1 MIDGWIEE
9 LGMQCL
15 SEYAPVTLNLQLQSI
30 QNKQSSLCF
39 PCMQLQ
45 LSEQQSPP
53 SAKPKPK
60 NCTAQ
65 KSNIDTN
72 NDHILKVRPFPRPI
86 ILWIHLS
93 FRSSKSETASLP
105 WSSKIQFVVLP
116 LDLASGILI
125 TDQFNLR
132 NSKWHLGLHL
142 EDTWRHEGHHTGTT
156 ILHLVVGNAAQKDLQ
171 NAGGESSG

>member
-53 SAKPKPK
+53 KPK
-60 NCTAQ
+60 Q
-65 KSNIDTN
+65 KRLYTPEI
-72 NDHILKVRPFPRPI
+72 
-86 ILWIHLS
+86 
-93 FRSSKSETASLP
+93 
-105 WSSKIQFVVLP
+105 
-116 LDLASGILI
+116 
-125 TDQFNLR
+125 
-132 NSKWHLGLHL
+132 
-142 EDTWRHEGHHTGTT
+142 
-156 ILHLVVGNAAQKDLQ
+156 
-171 NAGGESSG
+171 